1 MSLPILSEI
10 RACTE
15 CASSLPLGPKPLV
28 AGSRRSRVILIGQAP
43 GRAAHDSG
51 KPWNDRSG
59 DRLRDWL
66 GIDAATFYNPD
77 CFAIMPMGFCYPG
90 TGTSGDLSPRPECAP
105 LWHDRLLS
113 KMPSIGLRIF
123 IGQYPLARYYPGEF
137 ESLTE
142 AVRSFPTLLPQ
153 AVILPHPSPRN
164 GMWLAK
170 NPWFVAKTIPALR
183 RAVEAAL
190 AE

>member
-10 RACTE
+10 RACTA
-15 CASSLPLGPKPLV
+15 CASSLPLDPKPLV
-28 AGSRRSRVILIGQAP
+28 AGSRRSRVVLIGQAP
-43 GRAAHDSG
+43 GRTAHDNG

-105 LWHDRLLS
+105 LWHDRLLA
-113 KMPSIGLRIF
+113 KLPSIRLRIF
-123 IGQYPLARYYPGEF
+123 IGQYPLTRYYPGEF
-137 ESLTE
+137 DSLTE
-142 AVRSFPTLLPQ
+142 AVRGFPKLLPH

-164 GMWLAK
+164 GMWLAN

-183 RAVEAAL
+183 RAVKAAL